1 MLFSLS
7 EDANGSLIQRLE
19 ESNKD
24 LRELLGHGLR
34 MESLRVPKKSSS
46 NAKYYDRIHEYAKSL
61 YHIFRQSFTT
71 WPCGCSVP
79 HKANLR
85 LEARQESVGNVE
97 SGSNIHFNV
106 LFSFDADLIK
116 AGLLP
121 WNWRETWIEPMDYSD
136 NTDLALA
143 NLTLSGRK
151 KVSFAPAI
159 TRPSNTNGGRV
170 IQLKRIDCLCH
181 AMTTQDP
188 RDEACLGVLVDELQR
203 QHRISVRDGST
214 WENGTQAIS
223 LRTLLDDAIKLEK
236 RQRLAL
242 GVKLA
247 SSLLQLHQTVS
258 NLIASHQ

>member
-1 MLFSLS
+1 MKTV
-7 EDANGSLIQRLE
+7 Q
-19 ESNKD
+19 
-24 LRELLGHGLR
+24 
-34 MESLRVPKKSSS
+34 
-46 NAKYYDRIHEYAKSL
+46 
-61 YHIFRQSFTT
+61 
-71 WPCGCSVP
+71 
-79 HKANLR
+79 
-85 LEARQESVGNVE
+85 

-121 WNWRETWIEPMDYSD
+121 WSWRETWIEPMDYSD
-136 NTDLALA
+136 NTDLPLA
-143 NLTLSGRK
+143 NLSFSGRK

-159 TRPSNTNGGRV
+159 TRPSNPNDERP

-181 AMTTQDP
+181 AITTQIP

-214 WENGTQAIS
+214 WENGTQAVS
-223 LRTLLDDAIKLEK
+223 LRSLLNDATKLEK

-258 NLIASHQ
+258 NRIALYQKSSGHPDEFTSLGFQIIGGKGT